1 MRREKEGLVL
11 VVSVGCWLV
20 LMVAV
25 VVLVVADGDNVC
37 LFSRGDDWSRLE
49 DGLLLLNY

>member
-1 MRREKEGLVL
+1 MRREEEGLAL

-25 VVLVVADGDNVC
+25 VVLVVGDGDDVC
-37 LFSRGDDWSRLE
+37 SFSLGD
-49 DGLLLLNY
+49 Y